1 MSIAEELIEKGRQE
15 GLDQGAL
22 IGRIQAMEDLL
33 GLPVTAVS
41 DLGQRSRSQAR
52 VSPGNAQGPAP
63 GTVLMNRNRSS
74 ALFSAFLN

>member
-41 DLGQRSRSQAR
+41 DLGQRSRSQLESLLETLKAR
-52 VSPGNAQGPAP
+52 LPG
-63 GTVLMNRNRSS
+63 LS
-74 ALFSAFLN
+74 